1 MAKEKSPTASDGR
14 TLTRP
19 VAIDHHPLNNRTYRV
34 ATTAIEDCWL
44 LVSRCLQYRI
54 PGALI
59 YGESR
64 LGKTYAIEYL
74 RMLIHRERPEI
85 PTFHVQSEHK
95 ASRSEGAFFT
105 RLLRSV
111 RHPTPDIGRNAGKRR
126 ALHERLR
133 DLAEA
138 QGSTSVIFFC
148 DEAQRYCLHEYEWLR
163 DVHDEL
169 AQCGVRLTTFLFGQ
183 ERLCEQRARFQE
195 TGDTHI
201 VKRFMVETL
210 RFRGIRSAV
219 DAATCL
225 RSYDEHAYPVDSDW
239 SFTRYY
245 YPFAFGTGMR
255 LEMSA
260 DFLWDAFAQAHQ
272 HAGLAGTVEIPMEYF
287 SRAVEAIL
295 LDGLLQDALDFQ
307 LNERHWS
314 TVVQHCGYVA
324 SEQAVE
330 RNARGLGR

>member
-1 MAKEKSPTASDGR
+1 MTHPKSFE
-14 TLTRP
+14 RP
-19 VAIDHHPLNNRTYRV
+19 VAKERHPLTTRTYRV

-44 LVSRCLQYRI
+44 VVSRCLQYRI

-85 PTFHVQSEHK
+85 PTFHVQAEHK
-95 ASRSEGAFFT
+95 PSRSEGAFFSN
-105 RLLRSV
+105 LLRAV
-111 RHPTPDIGRNAGKRR
+111 RHPEPDIARNSRKRK
-126 ALHERLR
+126 ALHDRLR
-133 DLAEA
+133 DVAEA
-138 QGSTSVIFFC
+138 QGSSMVVFFC
-148 DEAQRYCLHEYEWLR
+148 DEAQRYSLHEYEWLR

-183 ERLCEQRARFQE
+183 DRLCEQRARFQDS
-195 TGDTHI
+195 GDTQI

-210 RFRGIRSAV
+210 RFRGIRSAL

-225 RSYDEHAYPVDSDW
+225 KSYDDHAYPSDSQW

-245 YPFAFGTGMR
+245 YPYAFDSGLR
-255 LEMSA
+255 LEMGA
-260 DFLWDAFAQAHQ
+260 HLLWNAFALAHK
-272 HAGLAGTVEIPMEYF
+272 HAALAGEVEIPMEYF

-295 LDGLLQDALDFQ
+295 LDGLLHDAVDFQ
-307 LNERHWS
+307 LTEKHWA

-324 SEQAVE
+324 SEQAIE
-330 RNARGLGR
+330 RNARGVR